1 MGKTFQSTTTR
12 EPRRPQVYWNHLGR
26 QLKLWRGYKISDAH
40 ALKLLRLWLGYEFT
54 DLMDSQGRYPLAYY
68 NEIRQRLGFAKWK
81 DLIDDIRRCQSFYLI
96 GTNSD
101 RPEYISS
108 PIWHEWN
115 ETDGP
120 LQMGSIQVEK
130 SQEMSQDFDESKE
143 YSNEYNTK
151 DITTVGTDEVGER
164 NAQARRNEVR
174 GYLQWMEQQTDAD
187 HTALH
192 NLLMDRIRNP
202 RDRKGQILQN
212 QVPTDEQ
219 AMQMW
224 RILLDRVLTDY
235 LMKREQFFNANF
247 KKHPERRIY
256 WLNNLMKHWGKG
268 FVVDARK
275 IWRRQARQLEV
286 DTVQQELHA
295 MQQNRPISPYEW
307 MDDDNVRWYTMNGV
321 LSRIDADTEPR
332 PSATAVYNFITKSW
346 LEG

>member
-1 MGKTFQSTTTR
+1 M
-12 EPRRPQVYWNHLGR
+12 L
-26 QLKLWRGYKISDAH
+26 
-40 ALKLLRLWLGYEFT
+40 
-54 DLMDSQGRYPLAYY
+54 DSL
-68 NEIRQRLGFAKWK
+68 
-81 DLIDDIRRCQSFYLI
+81 RRCQSFYLI
-96 GTNSD
+96 GTDSNK
-101 RPEYISS
+101 PAYIVS
-108 PIWHEWN
+108 PIWHEW
-115 ETDGP
+115 EESDGP
-120 LQMGSIQVEK
+120 LLPGSIMTDK
-130 SQEMSQDFDESKE
+130 SCNLSCICNESKE

-174 GYLQWMEQQTDAD
+174 GYLQWMERQTDAD
-187 HTALH
+187 HMALR
-192 NLLMDRIRNP
+192 NLLMKRIREP
-202 RDRKGQILQN
+202 CDRKGQILQN

-219 AMQMW
+219 AMQVW

-268 FVVDARK
+268 FVVEARK
-275 IWRRQARQLEV
+275 IWRCQARQLEV

-295 MQQNRPISPYEW
+295 MQQNHPISPYEW

-332 PSATAVYNFITKSW
+332 PSATAVYNFITKNW

>member
-1 MGKTFQSTTTR
+1 MGKTFQSTITR

-68 NEIRQRLGFAKWK
+68 NEIRQRLGMRSSVQLL
-81 DLIDDIRRCQSFYLI
+81 DSLRRCQSFYLI
-96 GTNSD
+96 GTDSNK
-101 RPEYISS
+101 PAYIVS
-108 PIWHEWN
+108 PIWHEW
-115 ETDGP
+115 EESEGP
-120 LQMGSIQVEK
+120 LLPGSIPVEK
-130 SQEMSQDFDESKE
+130 SCKLSCICNASI
-143 YSNEYNTK
+143 EYNTI
-151 DITTVGTDEVGER
+151 DNTTVGTDEVGER

-187 HTALH
+187 HTALR
-192 NLLMDRIRNP
+192 NLLMKRIREP
-202 RDRKGQILQN
+202 CDRKGQILQN

-219 AMQMW
+219 AMQVW

-346 LEG
+346 MEG